1 MIKFIAFRIIRSRVR
16 SYLPMIN
23 LKLYRKIFT
32 LTYKFFIFLKP
43 SQLLV
48 IVLALLNKTELKKI
62 IGIPSMVILFN
73 TLFSDPN
80 TPNLDLNGLF
90 AKLEANKF
98 TDPENNW
105 ENFFWILI
113 ILAMIKR
120 FFVSVFKF
128 LWVPFKIAFIYYIL
142 KYFGFDFSYA
152 YNILNNLSLGVVDWF
167 YNKITNFLELFY
179 PNDNNT

>member
-98 TDPENNW
+98 TDPENN
-105 ENFFWILI
+105 
-113 ILAMIKR
+113 
-120 FFVSVFKF
+120 
-128 LWVPFKIAFIYYIL
+128 
-142 KYFGFDFSYA
+142 
-152 YNILNNLSLGVVDWF
+152 
-167 YNKITNFLELFY
+167 
-179 PNDNNT
+179 